1 MHILLCTQAFF
12 IIFKFYFLP
21 FRNVAKLNDIVILH
35 ITEKYSLRGYSFF
48 SEGNQAEKMAYK
60 YKPIKDEILGSDSE
74 G

>member
-1 MHILLCTQAFF
+1 MYASFF
-12 IIFKFYFLP
+12 LSFSNFIFCHSEMLQNY
-21 FRNVAKLNDIVILH
+21 
-35 ITEKYSLRGYSFF
+35 RGYSFF